1 MKENISNEKLNK
13 QSCKTAVMRCFS
25 INDMKKCA
33 EFWNKKPIEQK
44 YFLEFLKTI
53 IK

>member
-1 MKENISNEKLNK
+1 MSKLKTKTHLREN
-13 QSCKTAVMRCFS
+13 AVMRCFS
-25 INDMKKCA
+25 IDDMKKCA
-33 EFWNKKPIEQK
+33 EFWNRKPIEQK

>member
-1 MKENISNEKLNK
+1 MQEENKNTPMP
-13 QSCKTAVMRCFS
+13 QCDKTAVMRCFS
-25 INDMKKCA
+25 IDDMKKCA
-33 EFWNKKPIEQK
+33 DFWNKKPIEQK

>member
-1 MKENISNEKLNK
+1 MPKNSNTDLKP
-13 QSCKTAVMRCFS
+13 QCVQTDVMRCFS
-25 INDMKKCA
+25 IDEMKKCA

-44 YFLEFLKTI
+44 YFLEFLKII

>member
-1 MKENISNEKLNK
+1 MTKVSKKSQTK
-13 QSCKTAVMRCFS
+13 QSCKTGVMRCFS
-25 INDMKKCA
+25 IDDMKKCA
-33 EFWNKKPIEQK
+33 DFWNRKPIEQK